1 MLRVDRHRQEPDPN
15 LARAHLAVAHRRQ
28 VVAEV
33 LGSGADRLLGRVERQ
48 TADEQDVAPVVLD
61 HARIEPELD
70 FERKFVFHFSN
81 RNEERNECPTD
92 CCRNSSTSN
101 C

>member
-1 MLRVDRHRQEPDPN
+1 ML
-15 LARAHLAVAHRRQ
+15 
-28 VVAEV
+28 
-33 LGSGADRLLGRVERQ
+33 GGGADRLLGGIERQ
-48 TADEQDVAPVVLD
+48 AAYQQHVAAMVLD
-61 HARIEPELD
+61 HAGIEPELD